1 MGGSCIHIRV
11 ATGLALVL
19 AAAVA
24 TTACEE
30 SPVDK
35 QQPVY
40 SCAPDEGNQLYEQ
53 RIAPLLATDR
63 PKSCN
68 NCHLAGIDLSLF
80 QRATPCQT
88 MACLHERELVDFD
101 NPEASTILTW
111 IDRATP
117 GDGITQAVI
126 NEEYEGFLAW
136 IEQSATCGTCP
147 TFDNPCDEAE
157 DAGEP
162 CTGDEVFV
170 DPGDCS
176 EHTREAL
183 FQDRV
188 YRWRDRCYP
197 CHFDNKD
204 NDGPNWI
211 VTGSC
216 NLASLKT
223 MHNIRNA
230 GYIDWQNPAKSL
242 LLQKPLAQSAGG
254 IEHGGHD
261 KFSSTEDQAY
271 RDFLSWI
278 EREVSCT
285 P

>member
-1 MGGSCIHIRV
+1 MRPTRATSCTSSALPPCSPPTAPKV
-11 ATGLALVL
+11 ATI
-19 AAAVA
+19 A
-24 TTACEE
+24 TSRASISRCF
-30 SPVDK
+30 SAPPHAK
-35 QQPVY
+35 PWPVY
-40 SCAPDEGNQLYEQ
+40 
-53 RIAPLLATDR
+53 T
-63 PKSCN
+63 
-68 NCHLAGIDLSLF
+68 
-80 QRATPCQT
+80 
-88 MACLHERELVDFD
+88 RELVDFD